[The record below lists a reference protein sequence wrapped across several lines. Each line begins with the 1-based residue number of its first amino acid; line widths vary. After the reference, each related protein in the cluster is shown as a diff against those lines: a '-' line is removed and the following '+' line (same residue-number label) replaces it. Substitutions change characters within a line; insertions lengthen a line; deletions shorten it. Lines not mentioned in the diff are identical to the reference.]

1 MDKNEIIFFAIVIIA
16 YLICTFTLDI
26 PSYVHIIFGI
36 LLLIVLLIAMILKYK
51 PQFENDRISR
61 IFDVLSIII
70 LILYVLSTMSELW
83 WGRTFIV
90 DSGIFL
96 ISFLVVLAATWFFR
110 KNKNY

>member
-1 MDKNEIIFFAIVIIA
+1 MYIYAG
-16 YLICTFTLDI
+16 YPLICAH
-26 PSYVHIIFGI
+26 HIWNIAFNC
-36 LLLIVLLIAMILKYK
+36 IV
-51 PQFENDRISR
+51 
-61 IFDVLSIII
+61 DVLSIII